1 MAESKMTV
9 VYTLLASAVVM
20 IAFAV
25 LLWTRTID
33 LGMEP
38 MPLTALLVLGAV
50 MDVVF
55 AVVFMRKLSR

>member
-1 MAESKMTV
+1 MTV

-20 IAFAV
+20 IAFAA

-50 MDVVF
+50 MDAVF
-55 AVVFMRKLSR
+55 AVIFMRKLSR

>member
-1 MAESKMTV
+1 MTV

-20 IAFAV
+20 IAFAA
-25 LLWTRTID
+25 LFWTRTID

-55 AVVFMRKLSR
+55 AVIFMRKLSR